1 MSSALAA
8 PLDVKA
14 MNVAASLLLWA
25 VAALGLTVGIWWM
38 LRLPVFSIASIRV
51 EGEVMHNNA
60 VTLRANVV
68 HRLTGNFFTLDL
80 ASARHAFEAVPW
92 VRRARLHREFPDR
105 LVVQLQEHQ
114 PVAFWGKEE
123 DGRMVNRHGEVFE
136 ANPDDL
142 ESDDL
147 PRLSGPQGR
156 SDAVLALYRALVP
169 IFGTIDATIEA
180 LDLSDRG
187 SWRAQLDSG
196 ATVELGRGDDA
207 EVLERV
213 NRFVRTAGQS
223 AARYGRST
231 EAIESADLRHPNG
244 YALRMRGVST
254 VTADAVKPHKPAVPV
269 RKTDRQDRDR

>member
-1 MSSALAA
+1 MSAILAA

-14 MNVAASLLLWA
+14 MNAAASLLFWA
-25 VAALGLTVGIWWM
+25 VAGLGLAMALGWL

-51 EGEVMHNNA
+51 EGEVAHNNA

-123 DGRMVNRHGEVFE
+123 DARMVNRQGEVFE

-142 ESDDL
+142 ESNDL
-147 PRLSGPQGR
+147 PRLSGPRGH
-156 SDAVLALYRALVP
+156 SDAVLGMYRSLVP
-169 IFGTIDATIEA
+169 LFGTIDASIET

-187 SWRAQLDSG
+187 SWQVQLDSG
-196 ATVELGRGDDA
+196 AEIELGRGDNA
-207 EVLERV
+207 EILERV
-213 NRFVRTAGQS
+213 SRFVRTAGQS

-254 VTADAVKPHKPAVPV
+254 VTADAVKPPKTTVPA
-269 RKTDRQDRDR
+269 RKTDRHDRDR